1 MECCTIECS
10 ELKMIIEEFK
20 ELKAIN
26 GVVRI
31 SEVDETFEK
40 LYLQVRKKENRIYS
54 DDEIKLLPYAS
65 KLNPHNNEWSLRTKS
80 FMRFKEYL
88 SQKKTKLNILDLGCG
103 NGWLAGQLVKEFEH
117 NYFCVDVNLSE
128 LEQGARVFENKNIS
142 FIYSDIFKTSLA
154 ANTFD
159 LVIINSALQYFQ
171 DVSALMKEL
180 FFISKT
186 YGEVHIIDTPFYH
199 PEEIMAAK
207 NRTLKYYS
215 SIGYPAMASKYFH
228 HTLEEFKYLRYS
240 YLYNPNSLKSKLS
253 KIIFDQDS
261 PFPWILVTR

>member
-117 NYFCVDVNLSE
+117 NYFCVDVNLAE

-240 YLYNPNSLKSKLS
+240 YLYSPNSLKSKLS